1 MPLNDDMVLAYD
13 KMVPVVYEKQ
23 TKPNKTIKKKTEQKQ
38 KQKNKKQKKN
48 KKKTRN
54 KTNQNK
60 TKIVICKQRT
70 LNDGGEDSV
79 KYRNGKNCTAS

>member
-1 MPLNDDMVLAYD
+1 MVLAYD

-23 TKPNKTIKKKTEQKQ
+23 TKQNKTKQQKQNKNKNKNKKTKQ
-38 KQKNKKQKKN
+38 KQNKKKN
-48 KKKTRN
+48 KKKKRN

-60 TKIVICKQRT
+60 TKIVICKPRT